1 MGAIQNAERHTPHT
15 TNPSSGAPTRV
26 ERVSSDKCLDVS
38 ILCDAEATPS
48 SGVNTTTIGGSASS
62 SNVVFI
68 VTWKPIAAHEG
79 RESRGRVRANDGA
92 DSEAGHV
99 RNTSRVTSPVPFGN
113 QKQNWRVRSLVSSLR
128 AASSRVVR
136 SSNGGDEKSEG
147 GFNLRGAHLDS
158 GQTAT
163 ALSGSD
169 TLENVPM
176 EGSRA
181 WKRAKALRP
190 LAWAHKK

>member
-1 MGAIQNAERHTPHT
+1 MTR
-15 TNPSSGAPTRV
+15 SSAGSDAGGNEFP
-26 ERVSSDKCLDVS
+26 SDKCLDLS

-68 VTWKPIAAHEG
+68 VTWKPNAAREG

-136 SSNGGDEKSEG
+136 SSNGGTEKSARDG
-147 GFNLRGAHLDS
+147 SLTSLSAHLDS
-158 GQTAT
+158 GPTAP